1 MTKTQAIAKAGSAA
15 RLARLLGIS
24 KSAVSQWPETIPEL
38 QRYRLKEMRPKWFA
52 QVRREEEQ
60 QKVAA

>member
-52 QVRREEEQ
+52 QVRREQAENL
-60 QKVAA
+60 AA

>member
-52 QVRREEEQ
+52 QVRREQAE
-60 QKVAA
+60 KLAA

>member
-52 QVRREEEQ
+52 KVRREEAE
-60 QKVAA
+60 KLAA

>member
-38 QRYRLKEMRPKWFA
+38 QRYRLREMRPKWFA
-52 QVRREEEQ
+52 QVRREQAE
-60 QKVAA
+60 KLAA